1 MGNKSPSEGKIRES
15 IVNGIFYPAEEEEL
29 LSLLKNLMNKTKRE
43 PGDAFAIIS
52 PHAGYS
58 YAGKQIAQAFKTTI
72 ERQIKNIV
80 IVAPIHTKPGPG
92 IYLPES
98 KFFLTPIGSIPVNQ
112 ELVEDLLACS
122 TGILNQDI
130 PHLEEHCIELQLPFI
145 RYLFPHASIVPIL
158 LGNSSEKN
166 IKLLSN
172 ALQLTFSSSYSQ
184 TLFIITS
191 NMTAFIKKEDA
202 DRETETL
209 LNLIVDHDWKGII
222 ESKEKGK
229 ISACGAGCIST
240 LLSFSNVSYDVKI
253 VGRGSSGDIDTSRKK
268 IVNYAA
274 VALYIK
280 NSEGEEM

>member
-1 MGNKSPSEGKIRES
+1 MGKKSPSDGKIRES
-15 IVNGIFYPAEEEEL
+15 IVNGIFYPKEEKEL
-29 LSLLKNLMNKTKRE
+29 TDLIKNFMNKTKTV

-58 YAGKQIAQAFKTTI
+58 YAGKFIAQAFKTAMR
-72 ERQIKNIV
+72 RQIKNIV
-80 IVAPIHTKPGPG
+80 IVAPIHSRPEPG

-130 PHLEEHCIELQLPFI
+130 PHLEEHCIELQLPFV

-172 ALQLTFSSSYSQ
+172 ALQLTFSSSYTH
-184 TLFIITS
+184 TLFIVTS
-191 NMTAFIKKEDA
+191 NMSAFIEKEDA
-202 DRETETL
+202 DRETDIL
-209 LNLIVDHDWKGII
+209 LHLILKHDWKGII
-222 ESKEKGK
+222 DSKEKGE
-229 ISACGAGCIST
+229 ISACGTGCISA
-240 LLSFSNVSYDVKI
+240 LLSFSNISYDVKVI
-253 VGRGSSGDIDTSRKK
+253 DRGSSGDIDTNKK
-268 IVNYAA
+268 KVVTYASI
-274 VALYIK
+274 ALYMK
-280 NSEGEEM
+280 NQERKER